1 MRVEGKVRVVNN
13 MIRETLIAI
22 KSILH
27 FILMLIVFLS
37 SDLQECI
44 NDHMRKNLFP
54 HLIIVSSY
62 FGLEKCTQCS
72 GIFAIPMLNTVCK
85 S

>member
-1 MRVEGKVRVVNN
+1 
-13 MIRETLIAI
+13 
-22 KSILH
+22 
-27 FILMLIVFLS
+27 MLIVFPS

-54 HLIIVSSY
+54 HLIMVSSY

-72 GIFAIPMLNTVCK
+72 GTFAIPMLNRVCK

>member
-1 MRVEGKVRVVNN
+1 MVSN
-13 MIRETLIAI
+13 MIRKTLIKI
-22 KSILH
+22 KSILYFI
-27 FILMLIVFLS
+27 FILMLFPS
-37 SDLQECI
+37 SDLQECV

-54 HLIIVSSY
+54 HLIMGSSY

-72 GIFAIPMLNTVCK
+72 GTFAIPVLNRVCK